1 MARIS
6 YLDDEHT
13 TPEAREIFNVKLK
26 GKPRNSQRMLA
37 HRPEIL
43 KTFIDFFMSV
53 GQGIDRRI
61 YELVYIRVSMLNRC
75 NYCLQH
81 HLTNSK
87 RVGLTEKD
95 WQGLKRPEDADFTSK
110 EKAALAFAEKLTRT
124 PWDMTDTDFEE
135 LEHFFTE
142 AEILELDMTAALANL
157 TNRFTGPFGLELE
170 IPEQRL

>member
-6 YLDDEHT
+6 YVNDEHLS
-13 TPEAREIFNVKLK
+13 PEAREIFNVKLK

-43 KTFIDFFMSV
+43 KTFLDFFVSA

-75 NYCLQH
+75 KYCLQH
-81 HLTNSK
+81 HLANSR

-95 WQGLKRPEDADFTSK
+95 WQGLKNPASADFTQK

-124 PWDMTDTDFEE
+124 PWEIMDADFEN
-135 LEHFFTE
+135 LKAFFTE

-157 TNRFTGPFGLELE
+157 TNRFTGPLGLELE
-170 IPEQRL
+170 IPEQEL

>member
-1 MARIS
+1 MTRIP
-6 YLDDEHT
+6 YVDDEHLT
-13 TPEAREIFNVKLK
+13 SEAREIFDVKLK

-37 HRPEIL
+37 HQPEIL

-81 HLTNSK
+81 HLANSR

-124 PWDMTDTDFEE
+124 PWDMTDADFEE
-135 LEHFFTE
+135 LKNFFTE

-157 TNRFTGPFGLELE
+157 TNRFTGPLGLELE
-170 IPEQRL
+170 IPEREL